1 MIDLLT
7 LWSRMFLRLG
17 LVLLGLGVVPLLLVQ
32 YVFPGFD
39 PLIPVML
46 SLSVAPIGVLV
57 LLIALIL
64 FLAALLRRWR
74 GSFARA
80 HDPSPPDPPPR

>member
-1 MIDLLT
+1 MSDLLQ

-17 LVLLGLGVVPLLLVQ
+17 LVLLGLGVIPLLLVQ
-32 YVFPGFD
+32 YVFTGLD

-57 LLIALIL
+57 LIIALIL
-64 FLAALLRRWR
+64 FLAGLLRRR
-74 GSFARA
+74 PGS
-80 HDPSPPDPPPR
+80 S

>member
-1 MIDLLT
+1 MSDLLT

-17 LVLLGLGVVPLLLVQ
+17 LVLLGLGVIPLLLVQ
-32 YVFPGFD
+32 YVFTDFN
-39 PLIPVML
+39 PLIPLLL

-64 FLAALLRRWR
+64 FLAGLLRRRPESSAPAR
-74 GSFARA
+74 G
-80 HDPSPPDPPPR
+80 PSPPDQPPR